1 MSEQNRDVIKTQQA
15 EFLAL
20 FKEWEAP
27 VIESLRHRKFSRK
40 IAYTSPESQTAAGI
54 EVQFV
59 KNYRLMEWGALWAA
73 TVTVSADGG
82 VLSGVPAAVLQQL
95 SPQRESAPDLLISST
110 YDPLQLPPLR
120 RDGTLTFTA
129 DTDVSANFQIV
140 AEYTRLVSFPL
151 LNHFVHGEDLVI
163 EDILSRDGFGYRYPA
178 ATIVAACVAL
188 DDPERLS
195 SVAATAR
202 FRKLPDA
209 RAQSR
214 KVLLEWASTM
224 I

>member
-1 MSEQNRDVIKTQQA
+1 MESRDVIKAQQA
-15 EFLAL
+15 EFSAF
-20 FKEWEAP
+20 FKEWEVP
-27 VIESLRHRKFSRK
+27 RIGSLRHRKFSRK
-40 IAYTSPESQTAAGI
+40 IAYTSPDSQTSAVI

-73 TVTVSADGG
+73 TVTVSATGG

-95 SPQRESAPDLLISST
+95 SPQWESSPDLLISST
-110 YDPLQLPPLR
+110 YDPLRLPPLR

-129 DTDVSANFQIV
+129 DTSVSVNFQTIT
-140 AEYTRLVSFPL
+140 EYLRVVSFPL
-151 LNHFVHGEDLVI
+151 LNHFVHGDDVVI

-209 RAQSR
+209 RAEGR
-214 KVLLEWASTM
+214 KALLQWASTM
-224 I
+224 L